1 MRTRDGKKSAVLILF
16 TGMLLIYVAIQLSY
30 GVFTQPYFWDEL
42 GVYSLASMHLY
53 ENGLSLLPSSVP
65 DVLSRGHPLL
75 CSFYFGLAFKLF
87 GCFPLTAHIAAAL
100 LNMTGFY
107 FVYRILLKY
116 TLPVNASI
124 GALTL
129 FVQPLFLSQ
138 SVLILPEMPLMVMTL
153 AAVLAYLENRPL
165 LLCLSLV
172 AALQIKESALI
183 LPMAFLITD
192 LLHKRRFSLSFTAY
206 AFLLPVLSFI
216 LFIAVQKYQRGY
228 FFYPLHTELSS
239 FDWYFIRERR
249 DSFKQFFVHEQG
261 RTYILS
267 GFFILLAASMYRYRQ
282 AFRSWFSDRLLIIPL
297 MISGGL
303 CFTVLNYYLSRYT
316 VFFVV
321 LFYLALV
328 LTMLFCFKGRQW
340 MQLSAMVLLMAGG
353 IAGWNNGK
361 VYTDVDFSYSNHV
374 KSKQM
379 CVAELNKSKYTG
391 KTIGMNFPFVAVY
404 WSKLYNGFQISN
416 QYKTTIMHDS
426 FPAMDYL
433 VFTHPGN
440 INDTGKYMRSFVFEK
455 EFRSAYAYA
464 RIYKRLEAKDTIIL
478 AAVKH

>member
-1 MRTRDGKKSAVLILF
+1 MVLIYIGTQF
-16 TGMLLIYVAIQLSY
+16 FY

-53 ENGLSLLPSSVP
+53 ENGLSLLPASVP

-87 GCFPLTAHIAAAL
+87 GCLPLTAHVAAAL
-100 LNMTGFY
+100 LNMAGFY

-116 TLPVNASI
+116 TLPINAAI

-153 AAVLAYLENRPL
+153 GAVLAYLEDRPV
-165 LLCLSLV
+165 LLCLSLL

-183 LPMAFLITD
+183 LPLAFLITD
-192 LLHKRRFSLSFTAY
+192 LLHKRKFSLSFTAY
-206 AFLLPVLSFI
+206 AFLLPVLSFV
-216 LFIAVQKYQRGY
+216 LFIAVQKFQRGY

-249 DSFKQFFVHEQG
+249 DSFMQFFVYEQN
-261 RTYILS
+261 RLYILA
-267 GFFILLAASMYRYRQ
+267 GFIILLTAAIYRYRQ
-282 AFRSWFSDRLLIIPL
+282 YARLWLSDRLLIIPMVL
-297 MISGGL
+297 LGGL
-303 CFTVLNYYLSRYT
+303 CFTVLNFYLSRYT
-316 VFFVV
+316 VYFVV
-321 LFYLALV
+321 FFYLAV
-328 LTMLFCFKGRQW
+328 LLIILYCFKGRQW
-340 MQLSAMVLLMAGG
+340 LQISAMALLMAVG
-353 IAGWNNGK
+353 IANWNNGK
-361 VYTDVDFSYSNHV
+361 IYTDVDFSYSQHI
-374 KSKQM
+374 KSKQL
-379 CVAELNKSKYTG
+379 CVSELNNSTYTG

-404 WSKLYNGFQISN
+404 WSKLYNGFNVSN

-440 INDTGKYMRSFVFEK
+440 INDTGKYMRSFALEK
-455 EFRSAYAYA
+455 EFRVGYAYS
-464 RIYKRLEAKDTIIL
+464 RIYKRIEVKDTSMPQTGL
-478 AAVKH
+478 TNH